1 MIIEVILGVLTG
13 IVLGLIPSLHINFV
27 SYLFISFS
35 IFLIF
40 PNHLFFFLSLSISQ
54 LITNYIPQTF
64 FSVPNTEN
72 IMSLFPL
79 HRLFL
84 KQQAYDGI
92 FLCFLGS
99 FFGSLFSILLFPL
112 LFLFFTFFIGF
123 NFLISFAIIFTIL
136 SFIFSQK
143 TLKEKLIIFLIIFS
157 SGILG
162 LFTLKYNYFVK
173 EPLFICVMGLFT
185 FPLLLKSIFEKNSKT
200 IYQKTTLSILP
211 SLKNSSLYSFFGSLA
226 TLFVILVPSFSS
238 SLGAVIFSRFKEK
251 ISTYNYLIIFSSISI
266 SALIFSYFLAMFF
279 NKPRLGYFAILLSE
293 KLVLFKTDLVL
304 YISAIILTVSLTIL
318 ILLSLIKD
326 IILFFNSQNLNRLNL
341 IVLIVSFIFI
351 IYLSDFKTLL
361 VFFLSVLI
369 GFLPLIF
376 NKSRVYLMGYIMLPT
391 LLFYL

>member
-143 TLKEKLIIFLIIFS
+143 TLKDKLIIFFIIFS
-157 SGILG
+157 SGLLG

-185 FPLLLKSIFEKNSKT
+185 FPLLLKSIFEKKHNN
-200 IYQKTTLSILP
+200 IYQKTNHSFLP
-211 SLKNSSLYSFFGSLA
+211 SLENSYFYSFFGSLA
-226 TLFVILVPSFSS
+226 SLFVILVPSFSS

-304 YISAIILTVSLTIL
+304 YISAILLTVSLTIF
-318 ILLSLIKD
+318 ILLSIVKD
-326 IILFFNSQNLNRLNL
+326 IIFFFNSKNLNNLNI
-341 IVLIVSFIFI
+341 IVLIISFIFI
-351 IYLSDFKTLL
+351 ISLSDFKTFI

-369 GFLPLIF
+369 GFVPLVF